1 MTRANARNDSE
12 GSNMRMQTLV
22 SVGFAAAALAGASV
36 PACAWTVY
44 PDIDFEWYADV
55 GRNVAPP
62 VEITPAP
69 RSGHIWVPGR
79 YEARGTHEGW
89 VSGHW
94 IKDDYER
101 QIVIYNN
108 GNGITT
114 IATGPTA
121 YETRTTTYATGPM
134 ILRDSQGNII
144 PTDPSA
150 YPISFSD
157 R

>member
-1 MTRANARNDSE
+1 MGCRSGKCPQPDDEPGSELDS
-12 GSNMRMQTLV
+12 
-22 SVGFAAAALAGASV
+22 
-36 PACAWTVY
+36 
-44 PDIDFEWYADV
+44 DV
-55 GRNVAPP
+55 GDLSRKWTPPVVRLGSGEKHDATP

-108 GNGITT
+108 GNGNGITT

-150 YPISFSD
+150 YPISFSG